1 MKRYYSLTL
10 AILMLVFLVLGG
22 CSSGIDEE
30 AFNALEA
37 KVDKLETSTSR
48 LAALAAYDIWY
59 AQYYALGT
67 YAFETTGDFN
77 VQLSSVITEVGD
89 ADVIA
94 VWNAYLVE
102 DQTYTTLIEGLPQDT
117 TAWTPD
123 QYTKW
128 LEAGTKRA
136 EVLGQVGGQLFTA
149 LQKL

>member
-10 AILMLVFLVLGG
+10 AILMLVSLVLGG
-22 CSSGIDEE
+22 CSSGIDKET
-30 AFNALEA
+30 FNTLQA
-37 KVDKLETSTSR
+37 KVDKLEASTSR

-89 ADVIA
+89 ANVIA
-94 VWNAYLVE
+94 VWNTYLVE
-102 DQTYTTLIEGLPQDT
+102 DQAYTTLIEELPQDT

-128 LEAGTKRA
+128 LESGTKRA